1 MINMRM
7 KIDTIKFG
15 EFIAERRTKIYG
27 RQSQNFLA
35 EKLSIAGSTMNNIE
49 NGKRG
54 LSFGLFVDL
63 ADALQMTPGELMM
76 VMAGREQKT
85 VGYMELNN
93 WLFEKLIRLIREYQE
108 LTKMTPEEIAKI
120 NARMKAEAEEI
131 DLLATMTPH
140 VTDVQKGDK
149 AKDKDTQEGKEQ
161 EIHTENDDESTENS

>member
-1 MINMRM
+1 MRM
-7 KIDTIKFG
+7 KINTVKFG
-15 EFIAERRTKIYG
+15 EFIAERRAKIYG

-76 VMAGREQKT
+76 VMAEREQNT

-93 WLFEKLIRLIREYQE
+93 WLFEKLIRIIREYQE
-108 LTKMTPEEIAKI
+108 LTKMTPDEIAKI

-140 VTDVQKGDK
+140 ETDVPKGQK
-149 AKDKDTQEGKEQ
+149 ATDTEEGKEQ
-161 EIHTENDDESTENS
+161 EIHNDIDNESTENS